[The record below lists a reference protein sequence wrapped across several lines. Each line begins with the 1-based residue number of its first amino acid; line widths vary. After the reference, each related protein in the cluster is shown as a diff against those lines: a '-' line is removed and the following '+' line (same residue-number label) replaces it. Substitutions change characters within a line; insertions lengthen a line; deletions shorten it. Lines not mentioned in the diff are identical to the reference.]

1 MVAESKKQ
9 LVSKLV
15 EQLKAYP
22 VIAIVDVEG
31 IPADTLSTM
40 REKLR
45 SEATIVMTKK
55 RLMHRVFEALEETN
69 SGIAALEEHY
79 RGMPALLL
87 TKENPFRIAS
97 LLRKSRTPAPA
108 KAGQIAPSDIIVPK
122 GPTPFAPGPILSE
135 LGSIGIKAGVEQG
148 KVAVKEDA
156 LVVKEGEPVPAKV
169 ADVLSRLEI
178 KPMEVGLT
186 MTAAFEG
193 GVLFKRNVLE
203 VDETVYIAQLEAAA
217 FESFAVALMQGIM
230 TPETVVPVLAK
241 AARESFALAYGVD
254 ILTEETTPLIL
265 TKAERQAQHLQTMIG
280 G

>member
-1 MVAESKKQ
+1 MVAASKQQ
-9 LVSKLV
+9 LVERLT
-15 EQLKAYP
+15 EDLKEYP
-22 VIAIVDVEG
+22 VIALVDVEG

-40 REKLR
+40 RENLR
-45 SEATIVMTKK
+45 GEATIVMTKK
-55 RLMHRVFEALEETN
+55 RLLHRVFEGLEA
-69 SGIAALEEHY
+69 SKPGVSALEEHY

-87 TKENPFRIAS
+87 TKQNPFRIAS
-97 LLRKSRTPAPA
+97 RLRKSRTPAPA
-108 KAGQIAPSDIIVPK
+108 KAGQIAPKDIVVPK

-135 LGSIGIKAGVEQG
+135 LGSVGIKAGVEQG

-178 KPMEVGLT
+178 RPMEVGLT
-186 MTAAFEG
+186 MTAAFED

-217 FESFAVALMQGIM
+217 FESFAVALAQGIM
-230 TPETVVPVLAK
+230 TSETVVPVLVK
-241 AARESFALAYGVD
+241 AARESFALAYSTD
-254 ILTEETTPLIL
+254 ILTQETTPLIL
-265 TKAERQAQHLQTMIG
+265 SKAERHAQHLQTMIG

>member
-1 MVAESKKQ
+1 MVARSKEQ
-9 LVSKLV
+9 LVERLTA
-15 EQLKAYP
+15 QLKEYP
-22 VIAIVDVEG
+22 VVAIVDVEG

-45 SEATIVMTKK
+45 GEALIVMTKK
-55 RLMHRVFEALEETN
+55 RLLHRVFKNLEGER
-69 SGIAALEEHY
+69 SGISDLEEHY

-87 TKENPFRIAS
+87 TEQNPFRIAS
-97 LLRKSRTPAPA
+97 RLRKSRTPAPA
-108 KAGQIAPSDIIVPK
+108 KAGQIAPRDIIVPK

-135 LGSIGIKAGVEQG
+135 LGSVGIKAGVEQG

-178 KPMEVGLT
+178 RPMEVGLT

-217 FESFAVALMQGIM
+217 FESFAVALAQGIM
-230 TPETVVPVLAK
+230 TSETVVPVLAK
-241 AARESFALAYGVD
+241 AARESFALALSQD
-254 ILTEETTPLIL
+254 ILNEETTPLIL
-265 TKAERQAQHLQTMIG
+265 SKAERHAQHLQTMIG